1 MTRFFFAVLTLTSLA
16 SVDIALQSVE
26 SAERE
31 SGSAQQSIQG
41 VWQAV
46 EFTITGPSAR
56 TLTIREPRPNLIIFT
71 AKHYS
76 RVEDQSEKPRA
87 VLADPAKATADE
99 LRAVWGPF
107 VGEAGTYELT
117 GDNLITMRP
126 IVSKNPAVMG
136 AGVFIAYSLKRDG
149 STLWLTQQKNQ
160 NGPFANPFT
169 IKMVRIE

>member
-1 MTRFFFAVLTLTSLA
+1 VTRFFFAVLTLTLLGNA
-16 SVDIALQSVE
+16 GIARQSVE
-26 SAERE
+26 SAKRQGG
-31 SGSAQQSIQG
+31 SGQQSIQG

-46 EFTITGPSAR
+46 EFAITGPAAR

-71 AKHYS
+71 AKHYC

-87 VLADPAKATADE
+87 APADPAKATADE

-107 VGEAGTYELT
+107 VGEAGTYELS

-136 AGVFIAYSLKRDG
+136 AGISITYSLKREG
-149 STLWLTQQKNQ
+149 NTMWVTQVRNQ
-160 NGPFANPFT
+160 SGPFTNPFT
-169 IKMVRIE
+169 IKIVRIE